1 MSQDL
6 APNAAKK
13 LGNYLARLEKEYG
26 QIKLLPD
33 APPLEQVIYLIL
45 REFDDHKKAAK
56 ALAIL
61 QREYVEWNELRV
73 ATPKEIVA
81 VLEEVKLTE
90 LDDKISRI
98 LAVLSRLFYDFHK
111 KDLEFVRLF
120 ETPQRTKILLQL
132 EPMGLHLI
140 YVLLQFF
147 EDHSPEPEGL
157 VISQHAVNVVTRLGL
172 MRKTS
177 SLNIAKKLLEKIV
190 PPKERVRFQYLIHR
204 VDPKGEMA
212 A

>member
-13 LGNYLARLEKEYG
+13 LGNYLAKLEKQYG

-45 REFDDHKKAAK
+45 LEHDDPKKASK
-56 ALAIL
+56 ALSIL
-61 QREYVEWNELRV
+61 EREYVEWNELRV

-81 VLEEVKLTE
+81 VLEDVRLTE

-147 EDHSPEPEGL
+147 EDNAPEPDGL
-157 VISQHAVNVVTRLGL
+157 VISQHAVNVVTKLGL

-204 VDPKGEMA
+204 VDMKGELA